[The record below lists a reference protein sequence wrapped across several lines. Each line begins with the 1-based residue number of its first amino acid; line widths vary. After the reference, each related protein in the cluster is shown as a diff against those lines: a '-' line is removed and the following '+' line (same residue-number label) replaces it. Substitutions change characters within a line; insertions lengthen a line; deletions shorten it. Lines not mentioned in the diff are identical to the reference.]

1 MSFFEKMM
9 RINQAK
15 QAGDFMEAARGSR
28 EAEEEGNSE
37 TQELERFSF

>member
-15 QAGDFMEAARGSR
+15 HTNDFMQAARCSR
-28 EAEEEGNSE
+28 EAD
-37 TQELERFSF
+37 